1 MKTEKG
7 ASIIMQPE
15 LFDLLVESIRDGFL
29 YKRCSESESGDGWA
43 SLFFGR
49 HDQGLFIRWK
59 EPFATLCSAER
70 KDIDQLA
77 LSERVKPSLGMLLKK
92 HIVGSTLT
100 GASRLSGDRIIV
112 LTFSRSIAA
121 GIRRKKSILCEFT
134 GKFNDLVLVDDGGLI
149 IASAFSGSAGTPLG
163 SSRLPGNPYVPPGQ
177 PFTLSSPRNMTG
189 PVVYY
194 SLTLLPKMGRK
205 LASSLHDKWHLHDSK
220 TWEDLILP
228 RTGREGGEPLL
239 RGCLL
244 QEIGNELSCFGT
256 LLGEPLPAGQG
267 ILSILREKSL
277 LALIRSRLESERILL
292 KKEIEKRG
300 RRLASIEK
308 GMAER
313 TFRALNA
320 EDYKRSGDLLLTHSH
335 RIPRGAERVTLP
347 FWTEKGFVDMAIEL
361 DPALSVTR
369 NAQSYFRKYRKNRL
383 EDKDLPAKMKRLETS
398 KRELSGLLL
407 RLAEAETMAEIRIL
421 GKELSEATE
430 PSFSGRKRSAIKEYN
445 FRGFQVLVGTNRKA
459 NRKVTF
465 VLSSPE
471 DLWFHAKDTPGAH
484 VVLRLPGKTPL
495 PGDALEFAS
504 SLAAFYSRSSES
516 LTVAVDY
523 TRRKNVRPIPGTISE
538 VVYSRAR
545 TLMISPRF
553 WSRLLQEKSSAPGE
567 EKP

>member
-1 MKTEKG
+1 MKVKTEKG

-15 LFDLLVESIRDGFL
+15 LFDLLVESIRDEFL

-100 GASRLSGDRIIV
+100 GASRLSGDRIIE

-121 GIRRKKSILCEFT
+121 GIRREKSILCEFT
-134 GKFNDLVLVDDGGLI
+134 GKFNDLVLVDDDGLI

-163 SSRLPGNPYVPPGQ
+163 SSRLPGSPYVLPAQ
-177 PFTLSSPRNMTG
+177 PFTLSTPRGVKG

-205 LASSLHDKWHLHDSK
+205 LASSLHDRWHLHDSK

-228 RTGREGGEPLL
+228 RRGREGGEPHL
-239 RGCLL
+239 RVCLL

-256 LLGEPLPAGQG
+256 LLGDPLPAGQG

-277 LALIRSRLESERILL
+277 LALILSRLESERILL

-320 EDYKRSGDLLLTHSH
+320 EDYK
-335 RIPRGAERVTLP
+335 
-347 FWTEKGFVDMAIEL
+347 
-361 DPALSVTR
+361 
-369 NAQSYFRKYRKNRL
+369 
-383 EDKDLPAKMKRLETS
+383 
-398 KRELSGLLL
+398 
-407 RLAEAETMAEIRIL
+407 
-421 GKELSEATE
+421 
-430 PSFSGRKRSAIKEYN
+430 
-445 FRGFQVLVGTNRKA
+445 
-459 NRKVTF
+459 
-465 VLSSPE
+465 
-471 DLWFHAKDTPGAH
+471 
-484 VVLRLPGKTPL
+484 
-495 PGDALEFAS
+495 
-504 SLAAFYSRSSES
+504 
-516 LTVAVDY
+516 
-523 TRRKNVRPIPGTISE
+523 
-538 VVYSRAR
+538 
-545 TLMISPRF
+545 
-553 WSRLLQEKSSAPGE
+553 
-567 EKP
+567 